1 MVAVARD
8 KRIGHEGLTSEAE
21 WSDWL
26 VALAPT
32 ALALGDLLQAAQRL
46 VVVAPHPDDEV
57 LACGGLVA
65 LHAQQGGPVLTLA
78 VSDGEASHQGD
89 PAWSAP
95 ALAVARRLERARGL
109 ARLGLAAESVVRLA
123 LPDGALG
130 RHRAALALGLRAVLR
145 RTDCV
150 VVTWRLD
157 GHPDH
162 EAVGAT
168 TARVCAEIGCRLIE
182 APVWMWHWSSPADPR
197 VPWQRLH
204 SLPLP
209 ATTRARRAAALA
221 EHATQLLPRTHQP
234 PVLGATICAR
244 AARDAEYFLV

>member
-78 VSDGEASHQGD
+78 VSDGEASHRGD

-209 ATTRARRAAALA
+209 ATARARKAAALA